1 MKSHAKRFINRISN
15 REFYLDHRAKSI
27 KYFSLHSK
35 TVIKLYE
42 YKERENG
49 LFLNDLFGLT
59 GPLSPLII
67 FGSLSLTQ
75 FSLFNFYII
84 N

>member
-1 MKSHAKRFINRISN
+1 MPNRF
-15 REFYLDHRAKSI
+15 FI

-42 YKERENG
+42 DKERENG
-49 LFLNDLFGLT
+49 LCLNDLFGLA
-59 GPLSPLII
+59 GPLGPLRI